1 MSGGSLG
8 YFYGQ
13 LEEHVGDFADRELDE
28 LVQDLAT
35 LFREREWYLSGDKS
49 ERAWREAS
57 VAFKRKWLLGT
68 KEREYVEQYMDEAKL
83 GMLWM
88 FGLSNEYCRNCKHW
102 MSLEDAGFPYGDCDL
117 VDERLVH
124 GYDTCEKFEVRHE
137 AETF

>member
-1 MSGGSLG
+1 MSGGCLG
-8 YFYGQ
+8 YFYGR

-28 LVQDLAT
+28 LVQDLVT

-57 VAFKRKWLLGT
+57 VAFKRKWLFGT
-68 KEREYVEQYMDEAKL
+68 KGRERVEQYMDEAKL
-83 GMLWM
+83 GQ
-88 FGLSNEYCRNCKHW
+88 SNEYCRNCKHW
-102 MSLEDAGFPYGDCDL
+102 MVLEDAGLSYGDCDL
-117 VDERLVH
+117 VDERLVL